1 MRDGSIAAIRPAEQT
16 GEAAWLALPG
26 LVNLH
31 AHADRA
37 YTVQSFRPRSL
48 ADAVAA
54 AAAARALFTA
64 ADVAARATRLF
75 ERSVEHG
82 VTRIRTHTDVDPVVE
97 LRSMEGVLAAKQR
110 MAERLDVDVIAFSTS
125 KNDLAEPRALDRLKR
140 AVAMGAGLIGASL
153 NASADP
159 PRALAALFDLAEQSG
174 LPVDIHLDEHLEP
187 DNMLAGMVADAVIA
201 RGLQGRVTLSHVCVL
216 ATLGAAAAGALI
228 EKFARARVTVVA
240 LPAANLFLQDRG
252 EGSPIRR
259 GVTLAREL
267 IAAGVSVRCGTDN
280 VRDWFY
286 PFGDGDMLETALF
299 AAVAAHLDDQAALV
313 RHDLR
318 RPRRDRGGRRR
329 GSRPDACVFAR
340 RRLGATPRRPG
351 RVQRRTAGRRRCCAG
366 RGQIKGDVDY
376 QGIAE
381 QVFLA
386 TDTAKLMR
394 EMGLT
399 PPAGTSKSFV
409 VMGKTFDPSK
419 PDDYVKSFSI
429 KRS

>member
-1 MRDGSIAAIRPAEQT
+1 MPDEITIASSRCRAHAVSFKVTLRDGSIAAIRPAEQA

-54 AAAARALFTA
+54 AAAARARFTA

-82 VTRIRTHTDVDPVVE
+82 VTRMRTHTDVDPVVE
-97 LRSMEGVLAAKQR
+97 LQSMEGVLAAKQR
-110 MAERLDVDVIAFSTS
+110 MGERLDVDVIAFSTS
-125 KNDLAEPRALDRLKR
+125 KNDLVEPRAVERLER
-140 AVAMGAGLIGASL
+140 AVAMGADLIGASL

-159 PRALAALFDLAEQSG
+159 PRALAALFDLAERPG
-174 LPVDIHLDEHLEP
+174 LAVDLHLDEHLEP

-216 ATLGAAAAGALI
+216 AALSEADAGALI
-228 EKFARARVTVVA
+228 EKFARAQVTVVA

-252 EGSPIRR
+252 AGEPDPARRDARPRACCRGRARPLRHRQCPGLVLSLRRRRHARDRAVRR
-259 GVTLAREL
+259 GRGASRRS
-267 IAAGVSVRCGTDN
+267 GR
-280 VRDWFY
+280 
-286 PFGDGDMLETALF
+286 
-299 AAVAAHLDDQAALV
+299 AHS
-313 RHDLR
+313 HDLR
-318 RPRRDRGGRRR
+318 RPRRDRGGRCR

-351 RVQRRTAGRRRCCAG
+351 RVQRRTAGRGRCCAG
-366 RGQIKGDVDY
+366 RGQIKGDVDH
-376 QGIAE
+376 QGIAD

-394 EMGLT
+394 EMG
-399 PPAGTSKSFV
+399 PRRRPRAH
-409 VMGKTFDPSK
+409 PS
-419 PDDYVKSFSI
+419 PLS
-429 KRS
+429 